1 MKASTDDSP
10 NRTEKNCNRNENTR
24 SKACSCDMLH
34 AMFDASMRD
43 MRAMEIHEAARR
55 GIDAPTQ
62 PRCVGTSWL
71 IDPAHG
77 DGHYW
82 YHIVD
87 GHTVVSSMDLFVQ
100 EDASFCTDTVDFV
113 CFGLYEH
120 RMPAYMTTSARKT
133 EALIGYVWKARSYV
147 QRIGGGDRLSSTAIT
162 LTPEALAAHAA
173 ELECCPLDIAHA
185 VGRLDGTRD
194 IRGLPTL
201 FRELAAARPSAR
213 FADAYYRAKVNEALV
228 LLLDGI
234 ERDDASRGA
243 PGISDED
250 IVADACT
257 LVDARLGD
265 DLSTRAISAALH
277 VSVSTLIEAFHAVKG
292 TTPQEHV
299 RRARIEQAKTLLA
312 GGDKSIASVAACV
325 GYRNQGAFSE
335 AFRRCENITPRQF
348 RRMAALQ
355 KRRSQDGAHADS
367 RTRA

>member
-1 MKASTDDSP
+1 MKTSTDDFL
-10 NRTEKNCNRNENTR
+10 NRTEKNCDRNENTR
-24 SKACSCDMLH
+24 SNPCSCSALH

-43 MRAMEIHEAARR
+43 MRAVEMHEAARR
-55 GIDAPTQ
+55 GIEPPAQ
-62 PRCVGTSWL
+62 PRCVGTSWV
-71 IDPAHG
+71 IDPARG
-77 DGHYW
+77 GGHYW

-87 GHTVVSSMDLFVQ
+87 GHTVISSMDLFVQ

-120 RMPAYMTTSARKT
+120 RMPAYMATSARKT

-162 LTPEALAAHAA
+162 LTPEALATHAA
-173 ELECCPLDIAHA
+173 ELGCCPLDIAHA
-185 VGRLDGTRD
+185 IGGLDGTRD

-213 FADAYYRAKVNEALV
+213 FADAYYRAKVNEALT

-243 PGISDED
+243 PCVSDEG
-250 IVADACT
+250 IVADACA
-257 LVDARLGD
+257 LVDGRLGD

-292 TTPQEHV
+292 TTPQAHV
-299 RRARIEQAKTLLA
+299 RSARIERAKVLLA
-312 GGDKSIASVAACV
+312 GGDESIASVAACV

-335 AFRRCENITPRQF
+335 AFRRCENVTPRQF

-355 KRRSQDGAHADS
+355 QRRSRDDAGAET
-367 RTRA
+367 RT